1 MDPGFDATLP
11 ENDSSAQVPPV
22 AGAMEVMVVIGAIQ
36 RVLVVGSG
44 TMGMEIGFQCALYGC
59 DVYLSDADPAALATL
74 GDRAR
79 AYGQEIV
86 GAGFLEAAG
95 LAAAL
100 ARMTPVSSTL
110 EAAAGADLVVECV
123 PEDPVLKGRVFAEL
137 NDACP
142 PRTIFATNTSSLLP
156 SMFAAATG
164 RPARLAAF
172 HFHLP
177 VWRSNVVDVMPHAG
191 TDADVIETLVAFAKR
206 IGQVPIRVARESHG
220 YVFNAMYNAVNR
232 EAMTLVA
239 NGIASVEDVDRAWM
253 GIFKMPIGPF
263 GMLDDVGL
271 DTVWHITDFWA
282 RTLGDDQL
290 RRNANMLR
298 GYTDRGRLG
307 RKSGAGFYDYPEP
320 AYARPGFVS
329 GE

>member
-1 MDPGFDATLP
+1 
-11 ENDSSAQVPPV
+11 
-22 AGAMEVMVVIGAIQ
+22 VVIADIR

-59 DVYLSDADPAALATL
+59 QVALADADPAALASL
-74 GDRAR
+74 HDRAR
-79 AYGQEIV
+79 AYGQDIV
-86 GAGFLEAAG
+86 AAGFLDAAG
-95 LAAAL
+95 LEGTL
-100 ARMTPVSSTL
+100 ARMTTVSTAIDG
-110 EAAAGADLVVECV
+110 AADTDLVIECV
-123 PEDPVLKGRVFAEL
+123 PEDPALKGHVFAEL
-137 NDACP
+137 HPACP
-142 PRTIFATNTSSLLP
+142 PRTIFATNTSTLLP
-156 SMFAAATG
+156 SMFAGATG
-164 RPARLAAF
+164 RPDRLAAF

-191 TDADVIETLVAFAKR
+191 TDPEVADTLVTFARR
-206 IGQVPIRVARESHG
+206 IGQVPIRLERESHG
-220 YVFNAMYNAVNR
+220 YVFNAIYGAVNR
-232 EAMTLVA
+232 ESMTLVA
-239 NGIASVEDVDRAWM
+239 NGVASVEDVDRAWM

-290 RRNANMLR
+290 RRNADLLR
-298 GYTDRGRLG
+298 GYLDRGRLG

-320 AYARPGFVS
+320 AYARPGFVA

>member
-1 MDPGFDATLP
+1 
-11 ENDSSAQVPPV
+11 V
-22 AGAMEVMVVIGAIQ
+22 AGAKEVRVAIGNIQ

-59 DVYLSDADPAALATL
+59 EVSLSDADPAALATL

-79 AYGQEIV
+79 SYGQEIV
-86 GAGFLEAAG
+86 AAGFLDAPG
-95 LAAAL
+95 LEGAL
-100 ARMTPVSSTL
+100 ARMTRVTAAL
-110 EAAAGADLVVECV
+110 EAAGDADLVVECV

-137 NDACP
+137 HPSCK
-142 PRTIFATNTSSLLP
+142 PRTIFATNTSSLVP

-164 RPARLAAF
+164 RPGRLAAF

-191 TDADVIETLVAFAKR
+191 TDPDVTETLVAFARR

-239 NGIASVEDVDRAWM
+239 NGVASVEDVDRAWM

-263 GMLDDVGL
+263 GMLDDVGI
-271 DTVWHITDFWA
+271 DTVWHITDYWA

-290 RRNANMLR
+290 RRNADMLR
-298 GYTDRGRLG
+298 GYLGRGRLG
-307 RKSGAGFYDYPEP
+307 RKSGGGFYDYPEP
-320 AYARPGFVS
+320 AYARPGFVA
-329 GE
+329 GG

>member
-1 MDPGFDATLP
+1 
-11 ENDSSAQVPPV
+11 
-22 AGAMEVMVVIGAIQ
+22 MEVMVESVDIR
-36 RVLVVGSG
+36 RVLIVGSG

-59 DVYLSDADPAALATL
+59 EVALSDVDPAALATL

-86 GAGFLEAAG
+86 GAGFLDAAG
-95 LAAAL
+95 LDGAL
-100 ARMTPVSSTL
+100 ARMTPVSTAL
-110 EAAAGADLVVECV
+110 EGAAHADLVVECV
-123 PEDPVLKGRVFAEL
+123 PEDPALKGRVFAEL
-137 NDACP
+137 HPACP

-156 SMFAAATG
+156 SMFAEATG
-164 RPARLAAF
+164 RPEKVVAF

-191 TDADVIETLVAFAKR
+191 TDPDVTETLVAFAKR
-206 IGQVPIRVARESHG
+206 IGQVPIQVARESHG
-220 YVFNAMYNAVNR
+220 YVFNAIYNAVNR

-239 NGIASVEDVDRAWM
+239 NGVASVEDVDRAWM
-253 GIFKMPIGPF
+253 GIFKMPVGPF
-263 GMLDDVGL
+263 GMLDEVGI

-290 RRNANMLR
+290 RRNAEMLR
-298 GYTDRGRLG
+298 GYLDRGRLG

-320 AYARPGFVS
+320 AYARPGFVE
-329 GE
+329 GG

>member
-1 MDPGFDATLP
+1 MVGAK
-11 ENDSSAQVPPV
+11 EVKVV
-22 AGAMEVMVVIGAIQ
+22 ARDIR
-36 RVLVVGSG
+36 RVLIVGSG

-59 DVYLSDADPAALATL
+59 EVALSDADPAALATL

-86 GAGFLEAAG
+86 EAGFLDAAG
-95 LAAAL
+95 LDGAL
-100 ARMTPVSSTL
+100 ARMTPVSTAL
-110 EAAAGADLVVECV
+110 EGAADADLVVECV
-123 PEDPVLKGRVFAEL
+123 PEDPALKGRVFAEL
-137 NDACP
+137 HAACP

-164 RPARLAAF
+164 RPDRVVAF

-191 TDADVIETLVAFAKR
+191 TDPDVTETLVAFATR

-239 NGIASVEDVDRAWM
+239 NGVASVEDVDRAWM
-253 GIFKMPIGPF
+253 GIFKMPVGPF
-263 GMLDDVGL
+263 GMLDEVGL

-282 RTLGDDQL
+282 RTLGDEQL
-290 RRNANMLR
+290 RRNADMLR
-298 GYTDRGRLG
+298 GYLDRGRLG

-320 AYARPGFVS
+320 AYARPGFVA
-329 GE
+329 GG

>member
-1 MDPGFDATLP
+1 M
-11 ENDSSAQVPPV
+11 
-22 AGAMEVMVVIGAIQ
+22 IGDIR

-44 TMGMEIGFQCALYGC
+44 TMGMQIGFQCALFGC
-59 DVYLSDADPAALATL
+59 EVALSDADSTALATL

-79 AYGQEIV
+79 AYGQGIV
-86 GAGFLEAAG
+86 EAGFLDPAG
-95 LAAAL
+95 LEGAL
-100 ARMTPVSSTL
+100 TRMTPVSTAL
-110 EAAAGADLVVECV
+110 GAAAGADLVVECV
-123 PEDPVLKGRVFAEL
+123 PEDPTLKGRVFAEL
-137 NDACP
+137 DAACP
-142 PRTIFATNTSSLLP
+142 PGTIFATNTSSLLP

-164 RPARLAAF
+164 RPDRLAAF

-191 TDADVIETLVAFAKR
+191 TDPDVTETLVAFAKR

-220 YVFNAMYNAVNR
+220 YVFNAIYNAVNR

-239 NGIASVEDVDRAWM
+239 NGVATVEDVDRAWM
-253 GIFKMPIGPF
+253 GIFKMPVGPF

-290 RRNANMLR
+290 RRNADMLR
-298 GYTDRGRLG
+298 GYTERGRLG
-307 RKSGAGFYDYPEP
+307 RKSGAGFYDYPGP

-329 GE
+329 GG

>member
-1 MDPGFDATLP
+1 
-11 ENDSSAQVPPV
+11 
-22 AGAMEVMVVIGAIQ
+22 MEVMLVVGDIR

-44 TMGMEIGFQCALYGC
+44 TMGMEIGFQCALHGC
-59 DVYLSDADPAALATL
+59 EVALADADPAALATL
-74 GDRAR
+74 RDRAR
-79 AYGQEIV
+79 AYGREIV
-86 GAGFLEAAG
+86 EAGFLDAAG
-95 LAAAL
+95 LDGAL
-100 ARMTPVSSTL
+100 ARMTPVSTAL
-110 EAAAGADLVVECV
+110 DGAADADLVVECV
-123 PEDPVLKGRVFAEL
+123 PEDPALKGRVFAEL
-137 NDACP
+137 SPACP

-164 RPARLAAF
+164 RPGRLAAF

-191 TDADVIETLVAFAKR
+191 TDVDVTETLVAFARR

-239 NGIASVEDVDRAWM
+239 NGVATVEDVDRAWM
-253 GIFKMPIGPF
+253 GIFKMPVGPF
-263 GMLDDVGL
+263 GMLDDVGI

-290 RRNANMLR
+290 RRNADMLR
-298 GYTDRGRLG
+298 GYLDRGRLG
-307 RKSGAGFYDYPEP
+307 RKSGAGFYEYPEP